1 MMSHPLYLLIIEEKT
16 VPPQFA
22 STPLAMALQHLIFK
36 TKRVRHNVAPFEKL
50 ELVDGF
56 EPPSYCL
63 QVNCTTNCAT
73 PAYCIMSVPNV
84 IRFVKNDTSNKYR
97 EKLRCF

>member
-36 TKRVRHNVAPFEKL
+36 TKRARHNVAPFEKL

-56 EPPSYCL
+56 EPPTY
-63 QVNCTTNCAT
+63 
-73 PAYCIMSVPNV
+73 
-84 IRFVKNDTSNKYR
+84 
-97 EKLRCF
+97 

>member
-1 MMSHPLYLLIIEEKT
+1 MRRAGYVADVQDLSLIHILIIEEKT

-22 STPLAMALQHLIFK
+22 SNPLAMALQHLIFK

-56 EPPSYCL
+56 EPPTY
-63 QVNCTTNCAT
+63 
-73 PAYCIMSVPNV
+73 
-84 IRFVKNDTSNKYR
+84 
-97 EKLRCF
+97 

>member
-36 TKRVRHNVAPFEKL
+36 TKK
-50 ELVDGF
+50 G
-56 EPPSYCL
+56 
-63 QVNCTTNCAT
+63 AT
-73 PAYCIMSVPNV
+73 QCRTLREIGAGGR
-84 IRFVKNDTSNKYR
+84 IRTPGPIDYKSIALPTVLHQR
-97 EKLRCF
+97 IAL